1 MIFLPDT
8 NVFSRYLRGRAED
21 VLMRER
27 LDVSLA
33 ACRLSAIVLMEL
45 EYGAAKRP
53 EVAAFRE
60 RIARLKE
67 VFPGVAAF
75 DDAAAHHTGIVRAF
89 LSNLKPNAQPIGTY
103 DALLA
108 GHALA
113 LGAVFVTHNTAEF
126 SRVPGLTVEDW
137 QHAV

>member
-21 VLMRER
+21 VPIRDR

-53 EVAAFRE
+53 EIAAFRE
-60 RIARLKE
+60 RIARLQ
-67 VFPGVAAF
+67 AAF
-75 DDAAAHHTGIVRAF
+75 PRVEAFGDAAARHTGRVRGVRDRTIRSDVSVRVGK
-89 LSNLKPNAQPIGTY
+89 LGNA
-103 DALLA
+103 DALIDGVRRV
-108 GHALA
+108 GHSETGFAS
-113 LGAVFVTHNTAEF
+113 N
-126 SRVPGLTVEDW
+126 D
-137 QHAV
+137 Q